1 MEKFS
6 RLGEQ
11 STASPWLCFF
21 FFLLLLLCTKRLYYY
36 YFGQNLVIDHC
47 SHMME
52 SVPAAA
58 ESPTTWRHSV
68 IWFVSG
74 CNLLRPTLKRKCVY
88 LRITGDIFG
97 SKAKKKKHYAPSQS
111 KKDCIYFPNSSHLTV
126 IVHSMLQ
133 LSCEHTICFCN
144 IVWNSM
150 ENPAISGFCN

>member
-52 SVPAAA
+52 RVPAAA

-97 SKAKKKKHYAPSQS
+97 SKAKKKTLCPFPI
-111 KKDCIYFPNSSHLTV
+111 KKRLHLLPQFLTSDSY
-126 IVHSMLQ
+126 HSFYVTIKLRAHNLFLQ
-133 LSCEHTICFCN
+133 HSLKFYGKPCDKWIL
-144 IVWNSM
+144 
-150 ENPAISGFCN
+150 